1 MQVCFKPFHL
11 VRRYNPH
18 SPPQQNIYYGGV
30 TVLNNDGT
38 ATATTANELPPMVR
52 WREALHRRG
61 WEEEEVRSRCGALCP
76 LRLFVSEK
84 REVYTGYYVYRTCT
98 LFIMSLSLLATQET
112 ALPLLSF
119 TFLTKVDRSKMGM

>member
-1 MQVCFKPFHL
+1 MFQTLSSCTCYVFADTIHTL
-11 VRRYNPH
+11 HH
-18 SPPQQNIYYGGV
+18 SRIYYGGV

-61 WEEEEVRSRCGALCP
+61 WEEEEEVRSRCGALCP

-84 REVYTGYYVYRTCT
+84 REVRGLETGTNTGYYVYRTYT
-98 LFIMSLSLLATQET
+98 LFIMSLSSSQEQET
-112 ALPLLSF
+112 ALPLSSLS
-119 TFLTKVDRSKMGM
+119 LS